1 MKTYQFLWRLIR
13 YRPWLYIADGIC
25 SILFFLLRIPFGYAI
40 QAFFNILPKSRH
52 LDPEIWTLIALMLG
66 VAVVRF
72 FVIRGQGWA
81 RPLYFFSIRAL
92 LRRNLLAHILSR
104 PGAQALP
111 GSVGEALNRFRDDI
125 TNIEQMLAL
134 VLGVIGLLL
143 FSVIAFFTLLSI
155 NVQITLL
162 VFVPLGC
169 VVAIAQGMRPRL
181 EKYRIASRKA
191 TGRVSSAIG
200 EIFRSV
206 QAIQVAGAELPVV
219 AHFHQLNERRRILML
234 RDTVLTDTLQSVMGN
249 TVGLGI
255 GFILILA
262 ALNLKA
268 FHLGIGDLA
277 LFIYYLS
284 FVATFTQGF
293 GMLLAQYTQ
302 TRVSVERMVALLQ
315 DAPAQALVAHH
326 PLYLTGSIPEVTAA
340 VRTDAHR
347 LEVLAANNLTYHYPE
362 SGRGIDGINL
372 HLRQGSLTV
381 ITGRVA
387 SGKTTLLRVLLGLLP
402 QEKGEI
408 RWNGHVIDEPA
419 NFFVPPHSAYTPQVP
434 QLFSETL
441 KENIALGWPE
451 EVADLP
457 TAIHLAVMERDIAGF
472 ADGLQTLIGTKGVKL
487 SGGQVQRT
495 AAARMLVRDAELL
508 VFDDLSSALD
518 VETEQ
523 MLWERLFAR
532 RTSTYLVVSHR
543 KSVLQLADHIIVLKD
558 GNVEAEGTLET
569 LLATS
574 EEMQRLWQGDG
585 VPDS

>member
-1 MKTYQFLWRLIR
+1 MKTYQFLWRLIC

-25 SILFFLLRIPFGYAI
+25 TVLFFLSRIPFGYVI
-40 QAFFNILPKSRH
+40 QAFFNTLPKSRH
-52 LDPEIWTLIALMLG
+52 LGPELWMLIALMIA
-66 VAVVRF
+66 VAVARF
-72 FVIRGQGWA
+72 FVLLGQIWA
-81 RPLYFFSIRAL
+81 RQLYLFSIRAL
-92 LRRNLLAHILSR
+92 LRRNLLIHILSR
-104 PGAQALP
+104 PGARALP
-111 GSVGEALNRFRDDI
+111 GSAGEALNRFRDDV
-125 TNIEQMLAL
+125 TNVEQMLTL
-134 VLGVIGLLL
+134 LLGVTGLLL
-143 FSVIAFFTLLSI
+143 FSIIAFFTLLSI
-155 NVQITLL
+155 NIQITLL

-181 EKYRIASRKA
+181 EKYRVASRKA
-191 TGRVSSAIG
+191 TGHVSSAIG
-200 EIFRSV
+200 EIFKSV
-206 QAIQVAGAELPVV
+206 QAIQVAGAEPSVV
-219 AHFHQLNERRRILML
+219 AHFHQLNERRRILIL
-234 RDTVLTDTLQSVMGN
+234 KDTVLTDTLQSVMGN

-262 ALNLKA
+262 ALNLKT

-284 FVATFTQGF
+284 FVANFTQSF

-302 TRVSVERMVALLQ
+302 TRVSVERMIALLQ
-315 DAPAQALVAHH
+315 DAPAQALVVHH
-326 PLYLTGSIPEVTAA
+326 PLYLTGDIPEVTATA
-340 VRTDAHR
+340 RTDVHR
-347 LEVLAANNLTYHYPE
+347 LEELKASDLAYHYPE

-372 HLRQGSLTV
+372 QLRRGTLTV

-402 QEKGEI
+402 KERGEI
-408 RWNGHVIDEPA
+408 RWNGRVIDEPA
-419 NFFVPPHSAYTPQVP
+419 SFFVPPHSAYTPQVP

-441 KENIALGWPE
+441 KENIALGWSE
-451 EVADLP
+451 EMADLP

-472 ADGLQTLIGTKGVKL
+472 ADGLQTLIGTRGVKL

-518 VETEQ
+518 IETEQ

-543 KSVLQLADHIIVLKD
+543 KSVLQLADHIIVLKN
-558 GNVEAEGTLET
+558 GNIEAEGTLET
-569 LLATS
+569 LLATC
-574 EEMQRLWQGDG
+574 EEMQRLWRGDG
-585 VPDS
+585 MSGS